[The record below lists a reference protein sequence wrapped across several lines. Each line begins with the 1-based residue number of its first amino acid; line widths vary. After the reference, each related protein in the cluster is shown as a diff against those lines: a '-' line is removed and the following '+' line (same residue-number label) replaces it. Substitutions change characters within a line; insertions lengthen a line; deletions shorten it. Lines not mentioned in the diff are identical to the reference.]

1 MSIRSK
7 LSSLVTLG
15 RGVVGGLSEK
25 TAGSDPITLFR
36 EWFDAAKRAGIYL
49 PESMS
54 VATATPEGRPSARM
68 MLLKGVSE
76 RGFEFYTNYD
86 SRKGS
91 ELDANPYAA
100 LVFHW
105 STLQRQVR
113 IEGAV
118 TRMSAEESNAYFQS
132 RPRGS
137 QLGAWASQQS
147 SVLAE
152 RDELDRR
159 FHKYKTE
166 YAKGDIPLPPF
177 WGGLR
182 LRPERIEFWQGRIN
196 RLHDR
201 LLYTRKGV
209 RWTVERLS
217 P

>member
-15 RGVVGGLSEK
+15 RGVVGGLSEES
-25 TAGSDPITLFR
+25 AGSDPITLFR